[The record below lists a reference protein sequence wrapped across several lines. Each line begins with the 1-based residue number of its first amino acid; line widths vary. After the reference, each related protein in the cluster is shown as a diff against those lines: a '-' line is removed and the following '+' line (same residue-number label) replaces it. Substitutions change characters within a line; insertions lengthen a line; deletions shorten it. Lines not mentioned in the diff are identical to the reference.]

1 MCHVTQPAH
10 VTSPAASHYPSPLAA
25 IITAE
30 GDVIKFAGD
39 ALLAFWSCSKF
50 EAVQTVNRVLT
61 KCLKMQR
68 DYDNYQTVGGS
79 ILRMKLGISVGNLD
93 MYHIGEAYVLGTPTA
108 LLYVCMCKYVCACAH
123 ECMCA
128 CLLCP
133 PASHI
138 GHGAFML
145 CEHLLV
151 HSVCGHHCDGL
162 CKCAHAAASLCLPP
176 CSV

>member
-1 MCHVTQPAH
+1 M
-10 VTSPAASHYPSPLAA
+10 SRYLSPLAA

-50 EAVQTVNRVLT
+50 EAVQKVNHVLT

-93 MYHIGEAYVLGTPTA
+93 MYHIGETCVLGPCAVDKDLRFETSCMIFRIIATRFA
-108 LLYVCMCKYVCACAH
+108 LKQ
-123 ECMCA
+123 
-128 CLLCP
+128 
-133 PASHI
+133 
-138 GHGAFML
+138 F
-145 CEHLLV
+145 
-151 HSVCGHHCDGL
+151 
-162 CKCAHAAASLCLPP
+162 
-176 CSV
+176 

>member
-1 MCHVTQPAH
+1 MCHVTQSAPF
-10 VTSPAASHYPSPLAA
+10 TSPATSCYPSPLAA

-50 EAVQTVNRVLT
+50 EAVQTVNHVLT

-93 MYHIGEAYVLGTPTA
+93 MYHIGKFCVLGPPTA
-108 LLYVCMCKYVCACAH
+108 LL
-123 ECMCA
+123 CMCA
-128 CLLCP
+128 C
-133 PASHI
+133 AS
-138 GHGAFML
+138 M
-145 CEHLLV
+145 C
-151 HSVCGHHCDGL
+151 VCVRMCACGRVC
-162 CKCAHAAASLCLPP
+162 CAHLFHTLDIVLS
-176 CSV
+176 CSVNIC